1 MSTDSMNM
9 LLLDASKFGESTEVT
24 ASYFSYCDTLL
35 QNKTDIIANC
45 EFHFI
50 TENDKNFLKIMCQLF
65 HYEMARFNKK
75 M

>member
-1 MSTDSMNM
+1 MNM
-9 LLLDASKFGESTEVT
+9 LLDTSKFCESAEVT

-50 TENDKNFLKIMCQLF
+50 KENDKSFLKKMCQLF
-65 HYEMARFNKK
+65 HYEMARFNNN